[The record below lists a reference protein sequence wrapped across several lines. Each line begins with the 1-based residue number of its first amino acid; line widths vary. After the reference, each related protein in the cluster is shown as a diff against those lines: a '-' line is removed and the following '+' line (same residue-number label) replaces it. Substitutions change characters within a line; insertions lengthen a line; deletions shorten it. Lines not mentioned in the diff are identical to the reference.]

1 MSGTVVG
8 QQAGPLPHDPSFA
21 KIFVSEI
28 NDYNPARAD
37 KEPADPSQALAR
49 RWVEDAVLKPEPR
62 RQVFDYLDSWGTE
75 GAAAKAKLMALIAD
89 PAAAPPEAGPARIQ
103 ADAAPSPNLDSLRNV
118 KWDEAGSRAAF
129 DGDLSRAGG
138 ATAVQAGQGA
148 PHPPGL
154 SASPNLPDMLT
165 KPLPPGTVKVV
176 SVSWD
181 KLQQIAQKQVYEER
195 KADFDKAF
203 GVAQGVGI
211 DGGGFFK
218 AKILTPAE
226 VAADPVKQ
234 AARDDAAKTGERLV
248 FVRTDTKAQLGG
260 NATIP
265 IGAPAGASVS
275 AGLRLSGIVEIVETR
290 AVPEEKAG
298 ALEHAEQRVFLWP
311 LTARHLKEVMR
322 VGEDLTITGRLDEGA
337 AQSIGAN
344 ADLGLPAFA
353 HVGANAG
360 AGVGKA
366 EDQWVTLHVK
376 KVDPDHVRI
385 LVQRADG
392 ETFSVNVAASAGLNI
407 YDDQLIPTVTPTSLE
422 QGLLGKAVLSGERGV
437 LHQIQNLL
445 SASLSASWGKG
456 KDDLAAEG
464 WASVPL
470 SDGKV
475 AAALDSFFKFRPEAL
490 RGLSAD
496 GTFSQALKAGRLN
509 AEVRDVTRNEA
520 FQAHVSKLKIALSEG
535 TAFYEVRWR
544 QDGVP
549 KHYVVGIANSN
560 FHGDVTKTNRAEQS
574 AMWYDLD
581 TGRTAVTIALGPQD
595 RLLTTTREKINDVIA
610 TQKAMGVPVTG
621 KIDEPSPY
629 LQLFGLGNY
638 GRSEEKGTFYLSDE
652 GVNALKQVGREQLI
666 AAYLHADWLYERQSW
681 PPGENFWAESKPP
694 AWADTMDPAA
704 IKPALDFLHD
714 HAAEAR
720 RLQGADKSGRGELAR
735 LGALYSRVAPGRSL
749 LGDAW
754 RYTPANDY
762 ANAVRDMQA
771 SDKPEQLIELFLR
784 FRHDDSVDLKR
795 AVVATAMLAGETAG
809 ADGKPVPNW
818 QGYLQMTGNRVQLL
832 PAGGPPTLPQHPV
845 GELNAVF
852 NAWQ

>member
-1 MSGTVVG
+1 MPAAIVG
-8 QQAGPLPHDPSFA
+8 QEPAPLPRDPAFA
-21 KIFVSEI
+21 KVFVAEI
-28 NDYNPARAD
+28 NDYNPARPVEESA
-37 KEPADPSQALAR
+37 EPSRVLAR
-49 RWVEDAVLKPEPR
+49 RWVDDAVLKPER
-62 RQVFDYLDSWGTE
+62 RRPVFDYLDSLGTQ
-75 GAAAKAKLMALIAD
+75 GAAAKAKLTALIAS
-89 PAAAPPEAGPARIQ
+89 PAAPRPDARPVRLRG
-103 ADAAPSPNLDSLRNV
+103 DAPSPNMDSLQRV
-118 KWDEAGSRAAF
+118 TWDEAGSRAAF
-129 DGDLSRAGG
+129 DGDASRSGG
-138 ATAVQAGQGA
+138 ATAVQAGPVA
-148 PHPPGL
+148 PRPPGL
-154 SASPNLPDMLT
+154 SASPNLPDILT
-165 KPLPPGTVKVV
+165 KPMAPGTVKVV

-181 KLQQIAQKQVYEER
+181 RLQQIAQKQVYEER

-203 GVAQGVGI
+203 GVAQGVAI
-211 DGGGFFK
+211 DGGGFFR

-234 AARDDAAKTGERLV
+234 AVRDDAARKGEKIV

-260 NATIP
+260 SASIP
-265 IGAPAGASVS
+265 IEAPVGVSAS

-298 ALEHAEQRVFLWP
+298 ALAHAEQRVFLWP

-337 AQSIGAN
+337 AQSVGTGVDI
-344 ADLGLPAFA
+344 GLPAFA
-353 HVGANAG
+353 HVGANVG

-366 EDQWVTLHVK
+366 ADQWVTLHVK
-376 KVDPDHVRI
+376 KIDPDHVRI

-392 ETFSVNVAASAGLNI
+392 ETFSVNVAASVGLNI
-407 YDDQLIPTVTPTSLE
+407 YDDQLIPSVTPTSLE
-422 QGLLGKAVLSGERGV
+422 QGMLGKAVVSGERGV
-437 LHQIQNLL
+437 LHQVQNLL
-445 SASLSASWGKG
+445 SASLSASWGRG

-470 SDGKV
+470 SDAKV

-496 GTFSQALKAGRLN
+496 DTFSQALKAGRLL
-509 AEVRDVTRNEA
+509 ADVRDVTHNEA
-520 FQAHVSKLKIALSEG
+520 FQAHISKLKIALSEG
-535 TAFYEVRWR
+535 TAFYEMRWQ
-544 QDGVP
+544 QDGKL
-549 KHYVVGIANSN
+549 KHYVVGLANSN

-581 TGRTAVTIALGPQD
+581 TGQTAVTIALGPQD

-610 TQKAMGVPVTG
+610 TQRAMGVPVAG
-621 KIDEPSPY
+621 KVDEPSPY

-638 GRSEEKGTFYLSDE
+638 GRSKETGSFYLSDA
-652 GVNALKQVGREQLI
+652 GVRALKQVGRAQLI

-681 PPGENFWAESKPP
+681 PPGENFWAQSKPP
-694 AWADTMDPAA
+694 AWAETMDPAA
-704 IKPALDFLHD
+704 IKPVLDFLHD

-720 RLQGADKSGRGELAR
+720 RLQGSAKGGRSQLAH
-735 LGALYSRVAPGRSL
+735 LDALYSRAAPGRSL

-784 FRHDDSVDLKR
+784 FRHDDCVDLKR

-809 ADGKPVPNW
+809 ADGKPIPNW
-818 QGYLQMTGNRVQLL
+818 QGYLQMTGDRVQLL

-852 NAWQ
+852 DRWQ